1 MFVELTSNLILKGE
15 KEGRRGSIRLFQS
28 KETILEL
35 RGIIL
40 EVSGIS
46 PCSKVLNY
54 KCQMSKAWLVDMSL
68 SKKRV
73 VLDRYYID
81 STTSSTNG

>member
-46 PCSKVLNY
+46 PCSKG
-54 KCQMSKAWLVDMSL
+54 SKL
-68 SKKRV
+68 
-73 VLDRYYID
+73 
-81 STTSSTNG
+81 